1 MNRLNSEKIIGIYHN
16 RDLDGFASGAI
27 IKLMYPSA
35 EMFGYDYGQD
45 FPQNIYGKH
54 IIMADISIPMKQMLD
69 LTVLNGNNLTWIDHH
84 ISAIND
90 YNEFVVSNGNF
101 CNAILQ
107 DGIAA
112 CEGTWNHLFPDKKM
126 PLAIKL
132 LGEYDTWRNNDKER
146 WNNEILP
153 FQYGMRF
160 RCNSV
165 DSFPKQL
172 LEDDKLIDTIISE
185 GKIILMYQSQIDT
198 LLCKNSSFELEF
210 NGLRA
215 ICLNGG
221 SNSGSFISVYD
232 ENKHDIMIPFRY
244 SRNKWVISLYTTKDN
259 IDCSVIAKTYGG
271 GGHKKAAGFQVK
283 DISKIFPNIL
293 GYE

>member
-35 EMFGYDYGQD
+35 EMIGYDYGQD

-54 IIMADISIPMKQMLD
+54 IIMADISLPMKHMLD
-69 LTVLNGNNLTWIDHH
+69 LTVLNDNKLTWIDHH

-112 CEGTWNHLFPDKKM
+112 CEGTWNHLFPDKKI

-185 GKIILMYQSQIDT
+185 GKIILMYQSQVDT

-215 ICLNGG
+215 ICLNGAI
-221 SNSGSFISVYD
+221 NSGSFISVYD

-244 SRNKWVISLYTTKDN
+244 SRNKWVVSLYTTKDN
-259 IDCSVIAKTYGG
+259 IDCSAIAKTYGG
-271 GGHKKAAGFQVK
+271 GGHKKAAGFQVE

-293 GYE
+293 G